1 MTLVN
6 ERKGSLL
13 LRSDHMDYSRPILVS
28 NWHKNREAEPKDYD
42 VTLHPTGEKDLHQST
57 YKHFANAL
65 AYSWD
70 TTTKDLQSQFHL
82 KKYYKVKE
90 TPKPMLNADNFH
102 MANFNRETCWPKT
115 GFEAVLPSHH
125 PDHCKIDMTTT
136 YSIEYQSPYYCRTPP
151 PEPPDYSRA
160 YKRCHSQFTDTADCR
175 RNGRNTWQDES
186 GVYANRGIKSK
197 VFQPRSPITPHE

>member
-1 MTLVN
+1 
-6 ERKGSLL
+6 
-13 LRSDHMDYSRPILVS
+13 MDYSRPILVS

-42 VTLHPTGEKDLHQST
+42 VTAHPTGEKDLHQST

-65 AYSWD
+65 DYSWD

-102 MANFNRETCWPKT
+102 MANFNR
-115 GFEAVLPSHH
+115 
-125 PDHCKIDMTTT
+125 DMTTT

-151 PEPPDYSRA
+151 VCPFERKKGRTCGRCDSGPRHSRGG
-160 YKRCHSQFTDTADCR
+160 KSQTSKERKKTGLAGKTVGRPHQYCFSSLRER
-175 RNGRNTWQDES
+175 RE
-186 GVYANRGIKSK
+186 
-197 VFQPRSPITPHE
+197 